1 MRTPRIRNMAAVA
14 AALRRE
20 VRQDTHFLSSISYAI
35 HIRMIPQSHER
46 NRIYGYQAKGGT
58 VLNVYKRALL
68 YVIRKKGKSL
78 TLFLLLLFIT
88 VSVMV
93 GVSIRDGTAKAAE
106 NLRATIGASFT
117 MSGNINNLDFHD
129 GESGY
134 TAEKIPISLNTVE
147 QIRNIEGIKIYNAE
161 QHTSVIAEGI
171 YYLSGMSSGSLSAN
185 TETACQTDF
194 MNGILELAKGRHI
207 TEDDRDAALIS
218 DKLAAENHL
227 QVGSELI
234 LKSASGDSGEQTKV
248 LIVGLY
254 SSDGKMEY
262 DDDTI
267 FTTHDIYWKLSGQK
281 PFGYSGNVTFYVTD
295 PKELNHIVEQVQQIT
310 SIQWEDY
317 FIRINESEYKA
328 VAYQIQTME
337 RLTEILITVIA
348 GVGFIVVALVLAM
361 RIKNRIHEA
370 GIFLSVGESAP
381 QIMLQLIC
389 EIFMITVLVFLVSPM
404 LGRFI
409 VGQVEAALKNMGTVI
424 VMPISLKTTALQF
437 LLETLII
444 VFAVVTA
451 ALPVARM
458 KPKDIL
464 SKMS

>member
-1 MRTPRIRNMAAVA
+1 M
-14 AALRRE
+14 
-20 VRQDTHFLSSISYAI
+20 
-35 HIRMIPQSHER
+35 
-46 NRIYGYQAKGGT
+46 
-58 VLNVYKRALL
+58 NVYKRALL

-78 TLFLLLLFIT
+78 TLFLLLFLIT
-88 VSVMV
+88 ESVMV
-93 GVSIRDGTAKAAE
+93 GISIRDGTAKAAE

-129 GESGY
+129 GEAGY

-147 QIRNIEGIKIYNAE
+147 QIRNIEGIKTYNAE
-161 QHTSVIAEGI
+161 QHTSVTVEEI

-194 MNGILELAKGRHI
+194 MNGILELAEGRHI

-227 QVGSELI
+227 QVGSELV
-234 LKSASGDSGEQTKV
+234 LESASGDSGEQTKI

-254 SSDGKMEY
+254 SSDDKMEY
-262 DDDTI
+262 DNDTI
-267 FTTHDIYWKLSGQK
+267 FTTHDVYWKLSGQK
-281 PFGYSGNVTFYVTD
+281 PFGYSGNVTFYVND

-310 SIQWEDY
+310 SIQWENY

-361 RIKNRIHEA
+361 RIRNRIHEA
-370 GIFLSVGESAP
+370 GILLSVGESAP

-389 EIFMITVLVFLVSPM
+389 EILMIVVLVFLVSPV
-404 LGRFI
+404 LGWFM
-409 VGQVEAALKNMGTVI
+409 VGQVEAALKNMGMAIT
-424 VMPISLKTTALQF
+424 MAISLKVTVLQF
-437 LLETLII
+437 LLEILII

-464 SKMS
+464 STMS

>member
-1 MRTPRIRNMAAVA
+1 M
-14 AALRRE
+14 
-20 VRQDTHFLSSISYAI
+20 
-35 HIRMIPQSHER
+35 
-46 NRIYGYQAKGGT
+46 
-58 VLNVYKRALL
+58 NVYKRALL

-78 TLFLLLLFIT
+78 TLFLLLLLIT

-106 NLRATIGASFT
+106 NLRTTIGAFFT

-129 GESGY
+129 GEAGY

-147 QIRNIEGIKIYNAE
+147 QIRNIEGIKTYNAE
-161 QHTSVIAEGI
+161 QHTSVTAEGI
-171 YYLSGMSSGSLSAN
+171 YYLSGMSSGNLSTN
-185 TETACQTDF
+185 TETAYQTDF
-194 MNGILELAKGRHI
+194 MNGILELAEGRHI

-227 QVGSELI
+227 QVGSELV
-234 LKSASGDSGEQTKV
+234 LESASGDSGEQTKV

-254 SSDGKMEY
+254 SSDDKMEY
-262 DDDTI
+262 DNDTI
-267 FTTHDIYWKLSGQK
+267 FTTHDVYWKLSGQK

-295 PKELNHIVEQVQQIT
+295 PKELNRIVEQVQQIT

-389 EIFMITVLVFLVSPM
+389 EILMIAALVFFVSPM
-404 LGRFI
+404 LGQFI
-409 VGQVEAALKNMGTVI
+409 VGQVEVALKNMGTI
-424 VMPISLKTTALQF
+424 ITMSISLKTTALQF

-444 VFAVVTA
+444 VLAVVTA
-451 ALPVARM
+451 ALPIARM

>member
-1 MRTPRIRNMAAVA
+1 M
-14 AALRRE
+14 
-20 VRQDTHFLSSISYAI
+20 
-35 HIRMIPQSHER
+35 
-46 NRIYGYQAKGGT
+46 
-58 VLNVYKRALL
+58 NVYKRALL

-194 MNGILELAKGRHI
+194 MNGILELAEGRHI

>member
-1 MRTPRIRNMAAVA
+1 M
-14 AALRRE
+14 
-20 VRQDTHFLSSISYAI
+20 
-35 HIRMIPQSHER
+35 
-46 NRIYGYQAKGGT
+46 
-58 VLNVYKRALL
+58 
-68 YVIRKKGKSL
+68 
-78 TLFLLLLFIT
+78 LLLIT

-93 GVSIRDGTAKAAE
+93 GISIRDGTAKAAE

-117 MSGNINNLDFHD
+117 MSGNINNLDFRD
-129 GESGY
+129 NEAGY
-134 TAEKIPISLNTVE
+134 TAEKISISLNTVE
-147 QIRNIEGIKIYNAE
+147 QMITVEGIKTYNAE
-161 QHTSVIAEGI
+161 QHTSVAAEGI
-171 YYLSGMSSGSLSAN
+171 DYLSGMSSGSLSAN
-185 TETACQTDF
+185 TETAYQTDF
-194 MNGILELAKGRHI
+194 MNGILELAEGRHI

-218 DKLAAENHL
+218 YKLASENNL

-234 LKSASGDSGEQTKV
+234 LESASGDSGEQTKV

-254 SSDGKMEY
+254 SSDDKMEY
-262 DDDTI
+262 DNDTI
-267 FTTHDIYWKLSGQK
+267 FTTHDVYWKLSGQK
-281 PFGYSGNVTFYVTD
+281 PFGYSGNITFYVTD
-295 PKELNHIVEQVQQIT
+295 PKELNHIMEQIQQIT

-389 EIFMITVLVFLVSPM
+389 EILMIAVLVFLASPM

-424 VMPISLKTTALQF
+424 AMPISLKTMALQF

>member
-1 MRTPRIRNMAAVA
+1 M
-14 AALRRE
+14 
-20 VRQDTHFLSSISYAI
+20 
-35 HIRMIPQSHER
+35 
-46 NRIYGYQAKGGT
+46 
-58 VLNVYKRALL
+58 NVYKRALL

-78 TLFLLLLFIT
+78 TLFLLLLLIT

-106 NLRATIGASFT
+106 NLRTTIGASFT
-117 MSGNINNLDFHD
+117 MSGNINNLDFRD
-129 GESGY
+129 NEAGY

-147 QIRNIEGIKIYNAE
+147 QMITVEGIKTYNAE
-161 QHTSVIAEGI
+161 QHTSVTAEGI

-185 TETACQTDF
+185 TETAYQTDF
-194 MNGILELAKGRHI
+194 MNGILELAEGRHI
-207 TEDDRDAALIS
+207 AEDDRDAVLIS

-227 QVGSELI
+227 QVGSELV
-234 LKSASGDSGEQTKV
+234 LESASGDSGEQTKV

-254 SSDGKMEY
+254 SSDDKMEY
-262 DDDTI
+262 DNDTI
-267 FTTHDIYWKLSGQK
+267 FTTHDVYWKLSGQK

-295 PKELNHIVEQVQQIT
+295 PKELNRIVEQVQQIT

-389 EIFMITVLVFLVSPM
+389 EILMIAVLVFFVSPM
-404 LGRFI
+404 LGQFI

-424 VMPISLKTTALQF
+424 VMPISLKTMALQF

>member
-1 MRTPRIRNMAAVA
+1 M
-14 AALRRE
+14 
-20 VRQDTHFLSSISYAI
+20 
-35 HIRMIPQSHER
+35 
-46 NRIYGYQAKGGT
+46 
-58 VLNVYKRALL
+58 NVYKRALL

-78 TLFLLLLFIT
+78 TLFLLLLLIT
-88 VSVMV
+88 VVVMV

-106 NLRATIGASFT
+106 NLRTTIGASFT

-129 GESGY
+129 GEAGY

-147 QIRNIEGIKIYNAE
+147 QIRNIEGIKTYNAE
-161 QHTSVIAEGI
+161 QHTSVTAEEI

-194 MNGILELAKGRHI
+194 MNGILELAEGRHI

-227 QVGSELI
+227 QVGSELV
-234 LKSASGDSGEQTKV
+234 LKSASNDSREQAKV

-262 DDDTI
+262 DNDTI
-267 FTTHDIYWKLSGQK
+267 FTTHDVYWKLSGQK
-281 PFGYSGNVTFYVTD
+281 PFGYSGNVTFYVND

-361 RIKNRIHEA
+361 SIRNRIHEA
-370 GIFLSVGESAP
+370 GILLSVGESAP

-389 EIFMITVLVFLVSPM
+389 EILMIVVLVFLVSPV
-404 LGRFI
+404 LGWFM
-409 VGQVEAALKNMGTVI
+409 VGQVEAALKNMGMAIT
-424 VMPISLKTTALQF
+424 MAISLKVTVLQF
-437 LLETLII
+437 LLEILII

>member
-1 MRTPRIRNMAAVA
+1 M
-14 AALRRE
+14 
-20 VRQDTHFLSSISYAI
+20 
-35 HIRMIPQSHER
+35 
-46 NRIYGYQAKGGT
+46 
-58 VLNVYKRALL
+58 NVYKRALL
-68 YVIRKKGKSL
+68 YVIRKKGKNL
-78 TLFLLLLFIT
+78 TLFLLLLLIT

-106 NLRATIGASFT
+106 NLRTTIGASFT

-129 GESGY
+129 GEAGY
-134 TAEKIPISLNTVE
+134 TAEKIPISLKAVE
-147 QIRNIEGIKIYNAE
+147 QMIDIEGIKTYNAE
-161 QHTSVIAEGI
+161 QHTSVAAKGI
-171 YYLSGMSSGSLSAN
+171 DYLSGMSSGSLSAN
-185 TETACQTDF
+185 TETAYQTDF
-194 MNGILELAKGRHI
+194 MNGILKLSEGRHI

-227 QVGSELI
+227 QVGSELV
-234 LKSASGDSGEQTKV
+234 LESASGDSGEQTKV

-254 SSDGKMEY
+254 SSDNKMEY
-262 DDDTI
+262 DNDTI

-281 PFGYSGNVTFYVTD
+281 PFGYSGNITFYVTD
-295 PKELNHIVEQVQQIT
+295 PKELNRIVEQVQQIT

-370 GIFLSVGESAP
+370 GIFLSVGESAL

-389 EIFMITVLVFLVSPM
+389 EILMIAVLVFLVSPM

-424 VMPISLKTTALQF
+424 PMPISLKTMALQF

>member
-1 MRTPRIRNMAAVA
+1 M
-14 AALRRE
+14 
-20 VRQDTHFLSSISYAI
+20 
-35 HIRMIPQSHER
+35 
-46 NRIYGYQAKGGT
+46 
-58 VLNVYKRALL
+58 NVYKRALL

-78 TLFLLLLFIT
+78 TLFLLLLLIT

-93 GVSIRDGTAKAAE
+93 GISIRDGTAKAAE

-117 MSGNINNLDFHD
+117 MSGNINNLDFRD
-129 GESGY
+129 NEAGY

-147 QIRNIEGIKIYNAE
+147 QMITVEGIKTYNAE
-161 QHTSVIAEGI
+161 QHTSVTADGI
-171 YYLSGMSSGSLSAN
+171 DYLSGMSSGSLSAN
-185 TETACQTDF
+185 METAYQTDF
-194 MNGILELAKGRHI
+194 MNGILELAEGRHI

-227 QVGSELI
+227 QVGSELV
-234 LKSASGDSGEQTKV
+234 LESASGDSREQTKV

-262 DDDTI
+262 DNDTI
-267 FTTHDIYWKLSGQK
+267 FTSLDVYWKLSGQK
-281 PFGYSGNVTFYVTD
+281 TFGYSGNVTFYVTD
-295 PKELNHIVEQVQQIT
+295 PKELNHIVEQIQQIE

-389 EIFMITVLVFLVSPM
+389 EILMIAVLVFFVSPM
-404 LGRFI
+404 LGQFI
-409 VGQVEAALKNMGTVI
+409 VGQIEAALKNMETVI
-424 VMPISLKTTALQF
+424 AMSISLKTTALQF

>member
-1 MRTPRIRNMAAVA
+1 M
-14 AALRRE
+14 
-20 VRQDTHFLSSISYAI
+20 
-35 HIRMIPQSHER
+35 
-46 NRIYGYQAKGGT
+46 
-58 VLNVYKRALL
+58 NVYKRALL

-78 TLFLLLLFIT
+78 TLFLLLLLIT

-93 GVSIRDGTAKAAE
+93 GISIRDGTAKAAE

-117 MSGNINNLDFHD
+117 MSGNINNLDFRD
-129 GESGY
+129 NEAGY

-147 QIRNIEGIKIYNAE
+147 QMITVEGIKTYNAE
-161 QHTSVIAEGI
+161 QHTSVTAEGI
-171 YYLSGMSSGSLSAN
+171 YYLSGMSSASLSAN
-185 TETACQTDF
+185 TETAYQTDF
-194 MNGILELAKGRHI
+194 MNGILKLAEGRHI

-234 LKSASGDSGEQTKV
+234 LESASDDSREQTKV

-262 DDDTI
+262 DNDTI
-267 FTTHDIYWKLSGQK
+267 FTTHDVYWKLSGQK
-281 PFGYSGNVTFYVTD
+281 PFGYSGNITFYVTD
-295 PKELNHIVEQVQQIT
+295 PKELNHIVEQIQQIT

-348 GVGFIVVALVLAM
+348 GVGFIVVALVLTM

-389 EIFMITVLVFLVSPM
+389 EILMIAVLVFLASPM

-424 VMPISLKTTALQF
+424 AMPISLKTMALQF

-444 VFAVVTA
+444 VFTVVTA

>member
-1 MRTPRIRNMAAVA
+1 M
-14 AALRRE
+14 
-20 VRQDTHFLSSISYAI
+20 
-35 HIRMIPQSHER
+35 
-46 NRIYGYQAKGGT
+46 
-58 VLNVYKRALL
+58 NVYKRALL

-78 TLFLLLLFIT
+78 TLFLLLFLIT
-88 VSVMV
+88 ESVMV
-93 GVSIRDGTAKAAE
+93 GISIRDGTAKAAE

-129 GESGY
+129 GEAGY

-147 QIRNIEGIKIYNAE
+147 QIRNIEGIKTYNAE
-161 QHTSVIAEGI
+161 QHTSVTAEGI
-171 YYLSGMSSGSLSAN
+171 YYLSAMSSGSLSAN
-185 TETACQTDF
+185 TETAYQTDF
-194 MNGILELAKGRHI
+194 MNGILELAEGRHI

-227 QVGSELI
+227 QVGSELV
-234 LKSASGDSGEQTKV
+234 LESASGDSGEQTKV

-254 SSDGKMEY
+254 SSDDKMEY
-262 DDDTI
+262 DNDTI
-267 FTTHDIYWKLSGQK
+267 FTTHDVYWKLSGQK

-295 PKELNHIVEQVQQIT
+295 PKELNHIVEQVQQIA

-381 QIMLQLIC
+381 QIMLQLIF
-389 EIFMITVLVFLVSPM
+389 EILMIAVLVFLVSPV

-409 VGQVEAALKNMGTVI
+409 VGQVEDILINMGTAI
-424 VMPISLKTTALQF
+424 TMSTSLKVTVLQF
-437 LLETLII
+437 LLEILII

-451 ALPVARM
+451 ALPVVRM

-464 SKMS
+464 SKMN

>member
-1 MRTPRIRNMAAVA
+1 M
-14 AALRRE
+14 
-20 VRQDTHFLSSISYAI
+20 
-35 HIRMIPQSHER
+35 
-46 NRIYGYQAKGGT
+46 
-58 VLNVYKRALL
+58 NVYKRALL

-78 TLFLLLLFIT
+78 MLFLLLLLIT

-106 NLRATIGASFT
+106 NLRTTIGASFT
-117 MSGNINNLDFHD
+117 MSGNINNLDFRD
-129 GESGY
+129 NEAGY

-147 QIRNIEGIKIYNAE
+147 QMITVEGIKTYNAE
-161 QHTSVIAEGI
+161 QHTSVTAEGI

-185 TETACQTDF
+185 TETAYQADF
-194 MNGILELAKGRHI
+194 MNGILELAEGRHI

-218 DKLAAENHL
+218 YKLASENNL

-234 LKSASGDSGEQTKV
+234 LESASDDSREQTKV

-262 DDDTI
+262 DNDTI
-267 FTTHDIYWKLSGQK
+267 FTTHDVYWKLSGQK
-281 PFGYSGNVTFYVTD
+281 PFGYSGNIFFYVTD
-295 PKELNHIVEQVQQIT
+295 PKELNHIVEQVQQIE

-389 EIFMITVLVFLVSPM
+389 EILMIAVLVFLVSPM
-404 LGRFI
+404 SGQFI

-424 VMPISLKTTALQF
+424 AMPISLKTTALQF

-444 VFAVVTA
+444 VFAVVMA

>member
-1 MRTPRIRNMAAVA
+1 
-14 AALRRE
+14 
-20 VRQDTHFLSSISYAI
+20 
-35 HIRMIPQSHER
+35 
-46 NRIYGYQAKGGT
+46 
-58 VLNVYKRALL
+58 
-68 YVIRKKGKSL
+68 
-78 TLFLLLLFIT
+78 
-88 VSVMV
+88 
-93 GVSIRDGTAKAAE
+93 
-106 NLRATIGASFT
+106 

-129 GESGY
+129 GEAGY

-147 QIRNIEGIKIYNAE
+147 QIINIEGIKTYNAE
-161 QHTSVIAEGI
+161 QHTSVTAEGI

-185 TETACQTDF
+185 TETAYQTDF
-194 MNGILELAKGRHI
+194 MNGILELAEGRHI

-227 QVGSELI
+227 QVGSELV
-234 LKSASGDSGEQTKV
+234 LESASGDSGEQTKV

-254 SSDGKMEY
+254 SSDNKMEY
-262 DDDTI
+262 DNDTI
-267 FTTHDIYWKLSGQK
+267 FTTHDVYWKLSGQK

-295 PKELNHIVEQVQQIT
+295 PKELNRIVEQVQQIT

-389 EIFMITVLVFLVSPM
+389 EILMIAVLVFFVSPM
-404 LGRFI
+404 LGQFI

-424 VMPISLKTTALQF
+424 AMSISLKTMALQF

>member
-1 MRTPRIRNMAAVA
+1 M
-14 AALRRE
+14 
-20 VRQDTHFLSSISYAI
+20 
-35 HIRMIPQSHER
+35 
-46 NRIYGYQAKGGT
+46 
-58 VLNVYKRALL
+58 NVYKRALL

-78 TLFLLLLFIT
+78 TLFLLLFLIT
-88 VSVMV
+88 ESVMV
-93 GVSIRDGTAKAAE
+93 GISIRDGTAKAAE

-129 GESGY
+129 GEAGY
-134 TAEKIPISLNTVE
+134 TAEKIPISLKAVE
-147 QIRNIEGIKIYNAE
+147 QMIDIEGIKTYNAE
-161 QHTSVIAEGI
+161 QHTSVAAKGI
-171 YYLSGMSSGSLSAN
+171 DYLSGMSSGSLSAN
-185 TETACQTDF
+185 TETAYQTDF
-194 MNGILELAKGRHI
+194 MNGILKLSEGRHI

-227 QVGSELI
+227 QVGSELV
-234 LKSASGDSGEQTKV
+234 LESASGDSGEQTKV

-254 SSDGKMEY
+254 SSDNKMEY
-262 DDDTI
+262 DNDTI
-267 FTTHDIYWKLSGQK
+267 FTTHDVYWKLSGQK
-281 PFGYSGNVTFYVTD
+281 PFGYSGNITFYVTD

-389 EIFMITVLVFLVSPM
+389 EILMIAVLVFFVSPM
-404 LGRFI
+404 LGQFI

-424 VMPISLKTTALQF
+424 VMPISLKTMALQF

>member
-1 MRTPRIRNMAAVA
+1 M
-14 AALRRE
+14 E
-20 VRQDTHFLSSISYAI
+20 
-35 HIRMIPQSHER
+35 
-46 NRIYGYQAKGGT
+46 
-58 VLNVYKRALL
+58 
-68 YVIRKKGKSL
+68 
-78 TLFLLLLFIT
+78 
-88 VSVMV
+88 
-93 GVSIRDGTAKAAE
+93 
-106 NLRATIGASFT
+106 
-117 MSGNINNLDFHD
+117 
-129 GESGY
+129 
-134 TAEKIPISLNTVE
+134 
-147 QIRNIEGIKIYNAE
+147 
-161 QHTSVIAEGI
+161 
-171 YYLSGMSSGSLSAN
+171 
-185 TETACQTDF
+185 
-194 MNGILELAKGRHI
+194 
-207 TEDDRDAALIS
+207 
-218 DKLAAENHL
+218 
-227 QVGSELI
+227 
-234 LKSASGDSGEQTKV
+234 SASGDSGEQTKV

-254 SSDGKMEY
+254 SSDDKMEY
-262 DDDTI
+262 DNDTI
-267 FTTHDIYWKLSGQK
+267 FTTHDVYWKLSGQK

-295 PKELNHIVEQVQQIT
+295 PKELNHIVEQVQQIA

-389 EIFMITVLVFLVSPM
+389 EILMIAVLVFFVSPM

-424 VMPISLKTTALQF
+424 AMPISLKTMALPF

>member
-1 MRTPRIRNMAAVA
+1 M
-14 AALRRE
+14 
-20 VRQDTHFLSSISYAI
+20 
-35 HIRMIPQSHER
+35 
-46 NRIYGYQAKGGT
+46 
-58 VLNVYKRALL
+58 NVYKRALL

-78 TLFLLLLFIT
+78 TLFLLLFLIT
-88 VSVMV
+88 ESVMV
-93 GVSIRDGTAKAAE
+93 GISIRDGTAKAAE

-129 GESGY
+129 GEAGY

-147 QIRNIEGIKIYNAE
+147 QIRNIEGIKTYNAE
-161 QHTSVIAEGI
+161 QHTSVTAEGI
-171 YYLSGMSSGSLSAN
+171 YYLSGMSSGNLSTN
-185 TETACQTDF
+185 TETAYQTDF
-194 MNGILELAKGRHI
+194 MNGILELAEGRHI

-227 QVGSELI
+227 QVGSELV
-234 LKSASGDSGEQTKV
+234 LESASGDSGEQTKV

-254 SSDGKMEY
+254 SSDDKMEY
-262 DDDTI
+262 DNDTI
-267 FTTHDIYWKLSGQK
+267 FTTHDVYWKLSGQK

-295 PKELNHIVEQVQQIT
+295 PKELNRIVEQVQQIT

>member
-1 MRTPRIRNMAAVA
+1 
-14 AALRRE
+14 
-20 VRQDTHFLSSISYAI
+20 
-35 HIRMIPQSHER
+35 
-46 NRIYGYQAKGGT
+46 
-58 VLNVYKRALL
+58 LNVYKRALL

-78 TLFLLLLFIT
+78 TLFLLLFLIT
-88 VSVMV
+88 ESVMV
-93 GVSIRDGTAKAAE
+93 GISIRDGTAKAAE

-129 GESGY
+129 GEAGY

-147 QIRNIEGIKIYNAE
+147 QIRNIEGIKTYNAE
-161 QHTSVIAEGI
+161 QHTSVTAEEI

-194 MNGILELAKGRHI
+194 MNGILELAEGRHI

-227 QVGSELI
+227 QVGSELV
-234 LKSASGDSGEQTKV
+234 LKSASNDSREQAKV

-262 DDDTI
+262 DNDTI

-281 PFGYSGNVTFYVTD
+281 PFGYSGNVTFYVND
-295 PKELNHIVEQVQQIT
+295 PKELNHIVEQVQQIE

-348 GVGFIVVALVLAM
+348 GVGFIVLALVLAM
-361 RIKNRIHEA
+361 RIRNRIHEA
-370 GIFLSVGESAP
+370 GIFLSIGESAP
-381 QIMLQLIC
+381 QIMLQLIF
-389 EIFMITVLVFLVSPM
+389 EILMIAVLVFLVSPV

-409 VGQVEAALKNMGTVI
+409 VGQVEDILINMGTAI
-424 VMPISLKTTALQF
+424 TMSTSLKVTVLQF
-437 LLETLII
+437 LLEILII

-451 ALPVARM
+451 ALPVVRM

-464 SKMS
+464 SKMN

>member
-1 MRTPRIRNMAAVA
+1 M
-14 AALRRE
+14 
-20 VRQDTHFLSSISYAI
+20 
-35 HIRMIPQSHER
+35 
-46 NRIYGYQAKGGT
+46 
-58 VLNVYKRALL
+58 NVYKRALL

-78 TLFLLLLFIT
+78 TLFLLLFLIT
-88 VSVMV
+88 ESVMV
-93 GVSIRDGTAKAAE
+93 GISIRDGTAKAAE

-117 MSGNINNLDFHD
+117 MSGNINNLDFHN
-129 GESGY
+129 GETGY
-134 TAEKIPISLNTVE
+134 SAEKIPISLKAVE
-147 QIRNIEGIKIYNAE
+147 QMINVEGIKTYNAE
-161 QHTSVIAEGI
+161 QHTSVTADGI
-171 YYLSGMSSGSLSAN
+171 DYLSGMSSGSLFAD

-194 MNGILELAKGRHI
+194 MNGILELAEGRHI

-227 QVGSELI
+227 QVGSELV
-234 LKSASGDSGEQTKV
+234 LESASGDSREQTKV

-262 DDDTI
+262 DNDTI
-267 FTTHDIYWKLSGQK
+267 FTSHDVYWKLSGQK
-281 PFGYSGNVTFYVTD
+281 PFGYSGNVTFYVND
-295 PKELNHIVEQVQQIT
+295 PKELNHIVEQVQQIE

-361 RIKNRIHEA
+361 RIRNRIYEV

-389 EIFMITVLVFLVSPM
+389 EILMIAVLVFFVSPM

-409 VGQVEAALKNMGTVI
+409 VGQVEATLKNMGTVI
-424 VMPISLKTTALQF
+424 AMSISLKMTALQF

-444 VFAVVTA
+444 VLAVVTA
-451 ALPVARM
+451 ALPVVRM

>member
-1 MRTPRIRNMAAVA
+1 M
-14 AALRRE
+14 
-20 VRQDTHFLSSISYAI
+20 
-35 HIRMIPQSHER
+35 
-46 NRIYGYQAKGGT
+46 
-58 VLNVYKRALL
+58 NVYKRALL

-78 TLFLLLLFIT
+78 TLFLLLFLIT
-88 VSVMV
+88 ESVMV
-93 GVSIRDGTAKAAE
+93 GISIRDGTAKAAE

-129 GESGY
+129 GEAGY

-147 QIRNIEGIKIYNAE
+147 QIRNIEGIKTYNAE
-161 QHTSVIAEGI
+161 QHTSVTAEGI

-185 TETACQTDF
+185 TETAYQTDF
-194 MNGILELAKGRHI
+194 MNGILELAEGRHI
-207 TEDDRDAALIS
+207 AEDDRDAVLIS

-227 QVGSELI
+227 QVGSELV
-234 LKSASGDSGEQTKV
+234 LESASGDSGEQTKV

-254 SSDGKMEY
+254 SSDDKMEY
-262 DDDTI
+262 DNDTI
-267 FTTHDIYWKLSGQK
+267 FTTHDVYWKLSGQK

-295 PKELNHIVEQVQQIT
+295 PKELNRIVEQVQQIT

-389 EIFMITVLVFLVSPM
+389 EILMIAVLVFFVSPM
-404 LGRFI
+404 LGQFI

-424 VMPISLKTTALQF
+424 AMSISLKTMALQF

>member
-1 MRTPRIRNMAAVA
+1 M
-14 AALRRE
+14 
-20 VRQDTHFLSSISYAI
+20 
-35 HIRMIPQSHER
+35 
-46 NRIYGYQAKGGT
+46 
-58 VLNVYKRALL
+58 NVYKRALL

-78 TLFLLLLFIT
+78 TLFLLLLLIT

-93 GVSIRDGTAKAAE
+93 GISIRDGTAKAAE

-117 MSGNINNLDFHD
+117 MSGNINNLDFRD
-129 GESGY
+129 NEAGY

-147 QIRNIEGIKIYNAE
+147 QMITVEGIKTYNAE
-161 QHTSVIAEGI
+161 QHTSVTAEGI
-171 YYLSGMSSGSLSAN
+171 CYLSAMSSGSLSAN
-185 TETACQTDF
+185 TETAYQTDF
-194 MNGILELAKGRHI
+194 MNGILELAEGRHI

-248 LIVGLY
+248 LIAGLY

-262 DDDTI
+262 DNDTI
-267 FTTHDIYWKLSGQK
+267 FTTHDVYWKLSGQK

-295 PKELNHIVEQVQQIT
+295 PKELNHIVEQVQQIA

-337 RLTEILITVIA
+337 WLTEILITVIA
-348 GVGFIVVALVLAM
+348 GVGFIVAALVLAM

-389 EIFMITVLVFLVSPM
+389 EILMIAVLAFLVSPM

-409 VGQVEAALKNMGTVI
+409 VGQVEAALKKMGTVI
-424 VMPISLKTTALQF
+424 TMSISLKTTALQF

-444 VFAVVTA
+444 VFVVVTA

>member
-1 MRTPRIRNMAAVA
+1 M
-14 AALRRE
+14 
-20 VRQDTHFLSSISYAI
+20 
-35 HIRMIPQSHER
+35 
-46 NRIYGYQAKGGT
+46 
-58 VLNVYKRALL
+58 NVYKRALL

-78 TLFLLLLFIT
+78 TLFLLLLLIT

-106 NLRATIGASFT
+106 NLRTTIGASFT

-129 GESGY
+129 GEAGY
-134 TAEKIPISLNTVE
+134 TAEKIPIFLNTVE
-147 QIRNIEGIKIYNAE
+147 QIRNIEGIKTYNAE
-161 QHTSVIAEGI
+161 QHTSVTAEGI
-171 YYLSGMSSGSLSAN
+171 YYLSGMSSGNLSTN
-185 TETACQTDF
+185 TETAYQTDF
-194 MNGILELAKGRHI
+194 MNGILELAEGRHI
-207 TEDDRDAALIS
+207 AEDDRDAALIS

-227 QVGSELI
+227 QVGSELV
-234 LKSASGDSGEQTKV
+234 LESASGDSGEQTKV

-254 SSDGKMEY
+254 SSDDKMEY
-262 DDDTI
+262 DNDTI
-267 FTTHDIYWKLSGQK
+267 FTTHDVYWKLSGQK

-295 PKELNHIVEQVQQIT
+295 PKELNRIVEQVQQIT

-381 QIMLQLIC
+381 RIMLQLIC
-389 EIFMITVLVFLVSPM
+389 EILMIAALVFFVSPM
-404 LGRFI
+404 LGQFI
-409 VGQVEAALKNMGTVI
+409 VGQVEAALKNMGTI
-424 VMPISLKTTALQF
+424 ITMSISLKTTALQF

-444 VFAVVTA
+444 VLAVVTA
-451 ALPVARM
+451 ALPIARM

>member
-1 MRTPRIRNMAAVA
+1 M
-14 AALRRE
+14 
-20 VRQDTHFLSSISYAI
+20 
-35 HIRMIPQSHER
+35 
-46 NRIYGYQAKGGT
+46 
-58 VLNVYKRALL
+58 NVYKRALL

-78 TLFLLLLFIT
+78 TLFLLLLLIT

-93 GVSIRDGTAKAAE
+93 GISIRDGTAKAAE
-106 NLRATIGASFT
+106 NLRTTIGASFT

-129 GESGY
+129 GEAGY
-134 TAEKIPISLNTVE
+134 TAEKIPISLKAVE
-147 QIRNIEGIKIYNAE
+147 QMIDIEGIKTYNAE
-161 QHTSVIAEGI
+161 QHTSVAAKGI
-171 YYLSGMSSGSLSAN
+171 DYLSGMSSGSLSAN
-185 TETACQTDF
+185 TETAYQTDF
-194 MNGILELAKGRHI
+194 MNGILKLSEGRHI

-227 QVGSELI
+227 QVGSELV
-234 LKSASGDSGEQTKV
+234 LESASGDSGEQTKV

-254 SSDGKMEY
+254 SSDDKMEY
-262 DDDTI
+262 DNDTI
-267 FTTHDIYWKLSGQK
+267 FTTHDVYWKLSGQK
-281 PFGYSGNVTFYVTD
+281 PFGYSGNITFYVTD

-361 RIKNRIHEA
+361 RIRNRIHEA
-370 GIFLSVGESAP
+370 GILLSVGESAP

-389 EIFMITVLVFLVSPM
+389 EILMIVVLVFLVSPV
-404 LGRFI
+404 LGWFM
-409 VGQVEAALKNMGTVI
+409 VGQVEAALKNMGMAIT
-424 VMPISLKTTALQF
+424 MAISLKVTVLQF
-437 LLETLII
+437 LLEILII

>member
-1 MRTPRIRNMAAVA
+1 M
-14 AALRRE
+14 
-20 VRQDTHFLSSISYAI
+20 
-35 HIRMIPQSHER
+35 
-46 NRIYGYQAKGGT
+46 
-58 VLNVYKRALL
+58 NVYKRALL

-78 TLFLLLLFIT
+78 TLFLLLLLIT

-93 GVSIRDGTAKAAE
+93 GISIRDGTAKAAE

-129 GESGY
+129 GEAGY
-134 TAEKIPISLNTVE
+134 TTEKIPISLNTVE
-147 QIRNIEGIKIYNAE
+147 QIRNIEGIKTYNAE
-161 QHTSVIAEGI
+161 QHTSVTAEGI

-185 TETACQTDF
+185 TETAYQTDF
-194 MNGILELAKGRHI
+194 INGILELAEGRHI

-227 QVGSELI
+227 QVGSELV
-234 LKSASGDSGEQTKV
+234 LESASGDSGEQTKV

-262 DDDTI
+262 DNDTI
-267 FTTHDIYWKLSGQK
+267 FTTHDVYWKLSGQK
-281 PFGYSGNVTFYVTD
+281 PFGYSGNITFYVTD

-317 FIRINESEYKA
+317 FIRVNESEYKA

-389 EIFMITVLVFLVSPM
+389 EIFMIAVLVFLASPM

-424 VMPISLKTTALQF
+424 AMSISLKTTALQF

-444 VFAVVTA
+444 VLAVVTA

>member
-1 MRTPRIRNMAAVA
+1 M
-14 AALRRE
+14 
-20 VRQDTHFLSSISYAI
+20 
-35 HIRMIPQSHER
+35 
-46 NRIYGYQAKGGT
+46 
-58 VLNVYKRALL
+58 NVYKRALL

-78 TLFLLLLFIT
+78 TLFLLLFLIT
-88 VSVMV
+88 ESVMV
-93 GVSIRDGTAKAAE
+93 GISIRDGTAKAAE

-117 MSGNINNLDFHD
+117 MSGNINNLDFHN
-129 GESGY
+129 GEAGY

-147 QIRNIEGIKIYNAE
+147 QIRNIEGIKTYNAE
-161 QHTSVIAEGI
+161 QHTSVTADGI
-171 YYLSGMSSGSLSAN
+171 DYLSGMSSGSLSAN
-185 TETACQTDF
+185 TETAYQTDF
-194 MNGILELAKGRHI
+194 MNGILELAEGRHI
-207 TEDDRDAALIS
+207 TEDDWDAALIS

-234 LKSASGDSGEQTKV
+234 LESASDDSREQTKV

-262 DDDTI
+262 DNDTI
-267 FTTHDIYWKLSGQK
+267 FTTHDVYWKLSGQK

-295 PKELNHIVEQVQQIT
+295 PKELNHIVEQVQQIE

-389 EIFMITVLVFLVSPM
+389 EIFMIAVLVFLASPM

-424 VMPISLKTTALQF
+424 AMPISLKTMALQF

>member
-1 MRTPRIRNMAAVA
+1 M
-14 AALRRE
+14 
-20 VRQDTHFLSSISYAI
+20 
-35 HIRMIPQSHER
+35 
-46 NRIYGYQAKGGT
+46 
-58 VLNVYKRALL
+58 NVYKRALL

-78 TLFLLLLFIT
+78 TLFLLLFLIT
-88 VSVMV
+88 ESVMV
-93 GVSIRDGTAKAAE
+93 GISIRDGTAKAAE

-117 MSGNINNLDFHD
+117 MSGNINNLDFHN
-129 GESGY
+129 GETGY
-134 TAEKIPISLNTVE
+134 TTEKIPISLKAVE
-147 QIRNIEGIKIYNAE
+147 QMKNVEGIKTYNAE
-161 QHTSVIAEGI
+161 QHTCVTAEGI
-171 YYLSGMSSGSLSAN
+171 YYLSGMSNGNLSAN

-194 MNGILELAKGRHI
+194 MNGILELAEGRHI

-227 QVGSELI
+227 QVGSELV
-234 LKSASGDSGEQTKV
+234 LKSVSNDSREQAKV

-267 FTTHDIYWKLSGQK
+267 FTTHDVYWKLSGQK
-281 PFGYSGNVTFYVTD
+281 PFGYSGNVTFYVND
-295 PKELNHIVEQVQQIT
+295 PKELNHIVEQVQQIE

-328 VAYQIQTME
+328 VEYQIQAME

-348 GVGFIVVALVLAM
+348 GVGFIVLALVLAM
-361 RIKNRIHEA
+361 RIRNRIHEA
-370 GIFLSVGESAP
+370 GIFLSIGESAP
-381 QIMLQLIC
+381 QIMLQLIF
-389 EIFMITVLVFLVSPM
+389 EILMIAVLVFLVSPV

-409 VGQVEAALKNMGTVI
+409 VGQVEDILINMGTAI
-424 VMPISLKTTALQF
+424 TMSTSLKVTVLQF
-437 LLETLII
+437 LLEILII

-451 ALPVARM
+451 ALPVVRM

-464 SKMS
+464 SKMN

>member
-1 MRTPRIRNMAAVA
+1 M
-14 AALRRE
+14 
-20 VRQDTHFLSSISYAI
+20 
-35 HIRMIPQSHER
+35 
-46 NRIYGYQAKGGT
+46 
-58 VLNVYKRALL
+58 NVYKRALL

-78 TLFLLLLFIT
+78 TLFLLLFLIT
-88 VSVMV
+88 ESVMV
-93 GVSIRDGTAKAAE
+93 GISIRDGMAKAAE

-117 MSGNINNLDFHD
+117 MSGNINNLDFHN
-129 GESGY
+129 GETGY
-134 TAEKIPISLNTVE
+134 TTEKIPISLKAVE
-147 QIRNIEGIKIYNAE
+147 QMKNVEGIKTYNAE
-161 QHTSVIAEGI
+161 QHTCVTAEGI
-171 YYLSGMSSGSLSAN
+171 YYLSGMSNGNLSAN

-194 MNGILELAKGRHI
+194 MNGILELAEGRHI

-227 QVGSELI
+227 QVGSELV
-234 LKSASGDSGEQTKV
+234 LKSVSNDSREQAKV

-267 FTTHDIYWKLSGQK
+267 FTTHDVYWKLSGQK

-295 PKELNHIVEQVQQIT
+295 PKELNRIVEQVQQIT

-348 GVGFIVVALVLAM
+348 GVGFIVLALVLAM
-361 RIKNRIHEA
+361 RIRNRIHEA
-370 GIFLSVGESAP
+370 GIFLSIGESAP
-381 QIMLQLIC
+381 QIMLQLIF
-389 EIFMITVLVFLVSPM
+389 EILMIAVLVFLVSPV

-409 VGQVEAALKNMGTVI
+409 VGQVEDILINMGTAI
-424 VMPISLKTTALQF
+424 TMSTSLKVTVLQF
-437 LLETLII
+437 LLEILII

-451 ALPVARM
+451 ALPVVRM

-464 SKMS
+464 SKMN

>member
-1 MRTPRIRNMAAVA
+1 M
-14 AALRRE
+14 
-20 VRQDTHFLSSISYAI
+20 
-35 HIRMIPQSHER
+35 
-46 NRIYGYQAKGGT
+46 
-58 VLNVYKRALL
+58 NVYKRALL

-78 TLFLLLLFIT
+78 TLFLLLFLIT
-88 VSVMV
+88 ESVMV
-93 GVSIRDGTAKAAE
+93 GISIRDGTAKAAE

-129 GESGY
+129 GEAGY

-147 QIRNIEGIKIYNAE
+147 QIRNIEGIKTYNAE
-161 QHTSVIAEGI
+161 QHTSVTAEEI

-194 MNGILELAKGRHI
+194 MNGILELAEGRHI

-227 QVGSELI
+227 QVGSELV
-234 LKSASGDSGEQTKV
+234 LKSASNDSREQAKV

-262 DDDTI
+262 DNDTI
-267 FTTHDIYWKLSGQK
+267 FTTHDVYWKLSGQK
-281 PFGYSGNVTFYVTD
+281 PFGYSGNVTFYVND

-389 EIFMITVLVFLVSPM
+389 EILMIVVLVFLVSPV
-404 LGRFI
+404 LGWFM
-409 VGQVEAALKNMGTVI
+409 VGQVEAALKNMGMAIT
-424 VMPISLKTTALQF
+424 MAISLKVTVLQF
-437 LLETLII
+437 LLEILII

>member
-1 MRTPRIRNMAAVA
+1 M
-14 AALRRE
+14 
-20 VRQDTHFLSSISYAI
+20 
-35 HIRMIPQSHER
+35 
-46 NRIYGYQAKGGT
+46 
-58 VLNVYKRALL
+58 NVYKRALL

-78 TLFLLLLFIT
+78 TLFLLLLLIT

-93 GVSIRDGTAKAAE
+93 GISIRDGTAKAAE

-129 GESGY
+129 GEAGY

-147 QIRNIEGIKIYNAE
+147 QIRNIEGIKTYNAE
-161 QHTSVIAEGI
+161 QHTSVTAEEI

-194 MNGILELAKGRHI
+194 MNGILELAEGRHI

-227 QVGSELI
+227 QVGSELV
-234 LKSASGDSGEQTKV
+234 LKSASNDSREQAKV

-262 DDDTI
+262 DNDTI
-267 FTTHDIYWKLSGQK
+267 FTTHDVYWKLSGQK
-281 PFGYSGNVTFYVTD
+281 PFGYSGNVTFYVND
-295 PKELNHIVEQVQQIT
+295 PKELNHIVEQVQQIE

-348 GVGFIVVALVLAM
+348 GVGFIVLALVLAM
-361 RIKNRIHEA
+361 RIRNRIHEA
-370 GIFLSVGESAP
+370 GIFLSIGESAP
-381 QIMLQLIC
+381 QIMLQLIF
-389 EIFMITVLVFLVSPM
+389 EILMIAVLVFLVSPV

-409 VGQVEAALKNMGTVI
+409 VGQVEDILINMGTAI
-424 VMPISLKTTALQF
+424 TMSTSLKVTVLQF
-437 LLETLII
+437 LLEILII

-451 ALPVARM
+451 ALPVVRM

-464 SKMS
+464 SKMN

>member
-1 MRTPRIRNMAAVA
+1 MAAVA

>member
-1 MRTPRIRNMAAVA
+1 
-14 AALRRE
+14 
-20 VRQDTHFLSSISYAI
+20 
-35 HIRMIPQSHER
+35 
-46 NRIYGYQAKGGT
+46 
-58 VLNVYKRALL
+58 LNVYKRALL

-424 VMPISLKTTALQF
+424 AMSISLKTIALQF

-444 VFAVVTA
+444 VLAVVTA

>member
-1 MRTPRIRNMAAVA
+1 M
-14 AALRRE
+14 
-20 VRQDTHFLSSISYAI
+20 
-35 HIRMIPQSHER
+35 
-46 NRIYGYQAKGGT
+46 
-58 VLNVYKRALL
+58 NVYKRALL

-78 TLFLLLLFIT
+78 TLFLLLFLIT
-88 VSVMV
+88 ESVMV
-93 GVSIRDGTAKAAE
+93 GISIRDGTAKAAE

-117 MSGNINNLDFHD
+117 MSGNINNLDFHN
-129 GESGY
+129 GETGY
-134 TAEKIPISLNTVE
+134 TTEKIPISLKAVE
-147 QIRNIEGIKIYNAE
+147 QMKNVEGIKTYNAE
-161 QHTSVIAEGI
+161 QHTCVTAEGI
-171 YYLSGMSSGSLSAN
+171 YYLSGMSNGNLSAN

-194 MNGILELAKGRHI
+194 MNGILELAEGRHI

-227 QVGSELI
+227 QVGSELV
-234 LKSASGDSGEQTKV
+234 LKSVSNDSREQAKV

-267 FTTHDIYWKLSGQK
+267 FTTHDVYWKLSGQK
-281 PFGYSGNVTFYVTD
+281 PFGYSGNVTFYVND
-295 PKELNHIVEQVQQIT
+295 PKELNHIVEQVQQIE

-328 VAYQIQTME
+328 VEYQIQAME

-381 QIMLQLIC
+381 RIMLQLIC
-389 EIFMITVLVFLVSPM
+389 EILMIAVLVFLVSPV

-409 VGQVEAALKNMGTVI
+409 VGQVEDILINMGTAI
-424 VMPISLKTTALQF
+424 TMSTSLKVTVLQF
-437 LLETLII
+437 LLEILII

-451 ALPVARM
+451 ALPVVRM

-464 SKMS
+464 SKMN

>member
-1 MRTPRIRNMAAVA
+1 MDIKR
-14 AALRRE
+14 
-20 VRQDTHFLSSISYAI
+20 
-35 HIRMIPQSHER
+35 
-46 NRIYGYQAKGGT
+46 GGT

-78 TLFLLLLFIT
+78 TLFLLLLLIT

-93 GVSIRDGTAKAAE
+93 GISIRDGTAKAAE

-129 GESGY
+129 GEAGY
-134 TAEKIPISLNTVE
+134 TAEKIPISLKAVE
-147 QIRNIEGIKIYNAE
+147 QMIAVEGIKTYNAE
-161 QHTSVIAEGI
+161 QHTSVTVWGI

-185 TETACQTDF
+185 TETAYQTDF
-194 MNGILELAKGRHI
+194 MNGILELAEGRHI

-234 LKSASGDSGEQTKV
+234 LESASDDSREQTKV

-262 DDDTI
+262 DNDTI
-267 FTTHDIYWKLSGQK
+267 FTTHDVYWKLSRQK
-281 PFGYSGNVTFYVTD
+281 PFGYSGNITFYVTD
-295 PKELNHIVEQVQQIT
+295 PKELNHIVEQIQQIT

-370 GIFLSVGESAP
+370 GIFLSVGESAL

-389 EIFMITVLVFLVSPM
+389 EIFMIAVLVFLASPM

-424 VMPISLKTTALQF
+424 AMPISLKTMALQF

>member
-1 MRTPRIRNMAAVA
+1 M
-14 AALRRE
+14 
-20 VRQDTHFLSSISYAI
+20 
-35 HIRMIPQSHER
+35 
-46 NRIYGYQAKGGT
+46 
-58 VLNVYKRALL
+58 NVYKRALL

-78 TLFLLLLFIT
+78 TLFLLLFLIT
-88 VSVMV
+88 ESVMV
-93 GVSIRDGTAKAAE
+93 GISIRDGTAKAAE

-117 MSGNINNLDFHD
+117 MSGNINNLDFHN
-129 GESGY
+129 GETGY
-134 TAEKIPISLNTVE
+134 SAEKIPISLKAVE
-147 QIRNIEGIKIYNAE
+147 QMINVEGIKTYNAE
-161 QHTSVIAEGI
+161 QHTSVTADGI
-171 YYLSGMSSGSLSAN
+171 DYLSGMSSGSLFAD

-194 MNGILELAKGRHI
+194 MNGILELAEGRHI

-227 QVGSELI
+227 QVGSELV
-234 LKSASGDSGEQTKV
+234 LESASGDSREQTKV

-262 DDDTI
+262 DNDTI
-267 FTTHDIYWKLSGQK
+267 FTSHDVYWKLSGQK
-281 PFGYSGNVTFYVTD
+281 PFGYSGNVTFYVND
-295 PKELNHIVEQVQQIT
+295 PKELNHIVEQVQQIE

-361 RIKNRIHEA
+361 RIRNRIYEV

-389 EIFMITVLVFLVSPM
+389 EILMIAVLVFFVSPM

-409 VGQVEAALKNMGTVI
+409 VGQVEATLKNMGTVI
-424 VMPISLKTTALQF
+424 AMSISLKTTALQF

-444 VFAVVTA
+444 VLAVVTA
-451 ALPVARM
+451 ALPVVRM

>member
-1 MRTPRIRNMAAVA
+1 M
-14 AALRRE
+14 
-20 VRQDTHFLSSISYAI
+20 
-35 HIRMIPQSHER
+35 
-46 NRIYGYQAKGGT
+46 
-58 VLNVYKRALL
+58 NVYKRALL

-78 TLFLLLLFIT
+78 TLFLLLLLIT

-93 GVSIRDGTAKAAE
+93 GISIRDGTAKAAE

-129 GESGY
+129 GEAGY
-134 TAEKIPISLNTVE
+134 TTEKIPISLNTVE
-147 QIRNIEGIKIYNAE
+147 QMIIIEGIKTYNAE
-161 QHTSVIAEGI
+161 QHTSVTAEGI

-185 TETACQTDF
+185 TETAYQTDF
-194 MNGILELAKGRHI
+194 INGILELAEGRHI

-227 QVGSELI
+227 QVGSELV
-234 LKSASGDSGEQTKV
+234 LESASGDSGEQTKV

-262 DDDTI
+262 DNDTI
-267 FTTHDIYWKLSGQK
+267 FTTHDVYWKLSGQK
-281 PFGYSGNVTFYVTD
+281 PFGYSGNITFYVTD
-295 PKELNHIVEQVQQIT
+295 PKELNHIMEQIQQIT

-389 EIFMITVLVFLVSPM
+389 EILMIAVLVFLASPM
-404 LGRFI
+404 LGWFI

-424 VMPISLKTTALQF
+424 AMPISLKTMALQF

>member
-1 MRTPRIRNMAAVA
+1 M
-14 AALRRE
+14 
-20 VRQDTHFLSSISYAI
+20 
-35 HIRMIPQSHER
+35 
-46 NRIYGYQAKGGT
+46 
-58 VLNVYKRALL
+58 NVYKRALL

-78 TLFLLLLFIT
+78 TLFLLLFLIT
-88 VSVMV
+88 ESVMV
-93 GVSIRDGTAKAAE
+93 GISIRDGTAKAAE

-129 GESGY
+129 GEAGY

-147 QIRNIEGIKIYNAE
+147 QIRNIEGIKTYNAE
-161 QHTSVIAEGI
+161 QHTSVTAEEI
-171 YYLSGMSSGSLSAN
+171 YYLSGMSNGSLTAN

-194 MNGILELAKGRHI
+194 MNGILELAEGRHI

-227 QVGSELI
+227 QVGSELV
-234 LKSASGDSGEQTKV
+234 LKSASNDSREQAKV

-262 DDDTI
+262 DNDTI
-267 FTTHDIYWKLSGQK
+267 FTTHDVYWKLSGQK
-281 PFGYSGNVTFYVTD
+281 PFGYSGNVTFYVND
-295 PKELNHIVEQVQQIT
+295 PKELNHIVEQVQQIE
-310 SIQWEDY
+310 SIQWEDC
-317 FIRINESEYKA
+317 FIRINESEYKE

-361 RIKNRIHEA
+361 RIRNRIHEA
-370 GIFLSVGESAP
+370 GILLSVGESAP

-389 EIFMITVLVFLVSPM
+389 EILMIAALVFFVSPM

-424 VMPISLKTTALQF
+424 AMSISLKTTALQF
-437 LLETLII
+437 LLEILII

>member
-1 MRTPRIRNMAAVA
+1 M
-14 AALRRE
+14 
-20 VRQDTHFLSSISYAI
+20 
-35 HIRMIPQSHER
+35 
-46 NRIYGYQAKGGT
+46 
-58 VLNVYKRALL
+58 NVYKRALL

-78 TLFLLLLFIT
+78 TLFLLLLLIT

-129 GESGY
+129 GEAGY
-134 TAEKIPISLNTVE
+134 TAEKIPISLKAVE
-147 QIRNIEGIKIYNAE
+147 QMITVEGIKTYNAE
-161 QHTSVIAEGI
+161 QHTSVTAEGI

-185 TETACQTDF
+185 TETAYQTDF
-194 MNGILELAKGRHI
+194 MNGILELAEGRHI

-227 QVGSELI
+227 QVGSELV
-234 LKSASGDSGEQTKV
+234 LESASGDSGEQTKV

-254 SSDGKMEY
+254 SSDDKMEY
-262 DDDTI
+262 DNDTI
-267 FTTHDIYWKLSGQK
+267 FTTHDVYWKLSGQK

-295 PKELNHIVEQVQQIT
+295 PKELNHIVEQVQQIE

-381 QIMLQLIC
+381 QIMLQLIF
-389 EIFMITVLVFLVSPM
+389 EILIIAVLVFLVSPV

-409 VGQVEAALKNMGTVI
+409 VGQVEDILINMGTAI
-424 VMPISLKTTALQF
+424 TMSTSLKVTVLQF
-437 LLETLII
+437 LLEILII